1 MTKKQLRKHDLGE
14 GPNATPDRNRRV
26 EVFQL
31 FIQDGLQAR
40 SNAISEGTLGAH
52 IVQEEAA
59 TGGLHKWG
67 WIKNLS

>member
-1 MTKKQLRKHDLGE
+1 MRVCLGHQLVPQAPFL
-14 GPNATPDRNRRV
+14 A

-31 FIQDGLQAR
+31 FIQDGLLAH

-59 TGGLHKWG
+59 TGAFRKWG
-67 WIKNLS
+67 WIKHLS